1 MSKSRCEV
9 YLSKYDKQCFTATV
23 PTLPV
28 IEGIDPVASPVSGG
42 PMAVTSADDCDDGC
56 STVVCVVLILL
67 VCWPWQMTLVQC
79 WRLYDHERFQTP
91 LIGPDPGSLR
101 TASTKH
107 LCVLELCRTSR
118 METDKRV
125 NGKKK
130 KKRLLFPLKKETGI
144 LFFILI
150 TKKQQKNI
158 IFYLGFSSGCGTPT
172 VWCDVLNAWTWLFS
186 FPRLQWFYR

>member
-125 NGKKK
+125 NGQKKK
-130 KKRLLFPLKKETGI
+130 KTVIIPIKKRDR
-144 LFFILI
+144 
-150 TKKQQKNI
+150 NI
-158 IFYLGFSSGCGTPT
+158 IFYFDNKKTTKKYYFLPGILKWMWYTHCVMWCSKCMNLIIFFSKAS
-172 VWCDVLNAWTWLFS
+172 VIL
-186 FPRLQWFYR
+186 